1 VQDPQTRATAG
12 LVAVFAFAPFSLIW
26 WMQDHYLSAGTAAAV
41 CLVMLAL
48 RRLKPLLAAIVLI
61 VFFANAGLM
70 WIAASTPDASYE
82 TKRQRI
88 AQTVLAK
95 GGKHLIVV
103 TPDVREM
110 VFNGADLDGAPVL
123 WAREL
128 DPASNAKLIAYYRD
142 RTIWRLT
149 PVGLRR
155 Y

>member
-1 VQDPQTRATAG
+1 
-12 LVAVFAFAPFSLIW
+12 
-26 WMQDHYLSAGTAAAV
+26 MQDHYLSVGTAAAV

-48 RRLKPLLAAIVLI
+48 RRLPPLLATAVLI

-88 AQTVLAK
+88 AETVLAK

-103 TPDVREM
+103 APEVREM
-110 VFNGADLDGAPVL
+110 VFNGADLEGAPVV

-128 DPASNAKLIAYYRD
+128 DPASNAKLIAYYSD
-142 RTIWRLT
+142 RTIWRLSQ
-149 PVGLRR
+149 VGMRR